1 MVWEQFDGLGANVDD
16 FWSKAASPWR
26 LGGDAFRN
34 FLCATSSDRL
44 FGKVRKTYENI
55 WKTDKTWVSDR
66 PFRPKLRTT
75 SDVCGAPLPEKTM
88 LVSGQNGRPLPE
100 KRGTP
105 NRLRIRHPNRASK
118 TDPKRMPDFE
128 LRFWLIFSVEIG
140 TPFRPQIGHPKRI
153 TKLSAPNRPQCCDV
167 RTDPENVENWTGTR
181 RQRFWGA
188 IFGGTSRE
196 SRQPKTL
203 CFCFDS
209 YRCQLP

>member
-1 MVWEQFDGLGANVDD
+1 
-16 FWSKAASPWR
+16 
-26 LGGDAFRN
+26 
-34 FLCATSSDRL
+34 
-44 FGKVRKTYENI
+44 
-55 WKTDKTWVSDR
+55 
-66 PFRPKLRTT
+66 
-75 SDVCGAPLPEKTM
+75 M

-105 NRLRIRHPNRASK
+105 NRLRIRHLNRASK

-188 IFGGTSRE
+188 IFGGATRD
-196 SRQPKTL
+196 SRQPKTNNTNL
-203 CFCFDS
+203 DLHHPRPPCVPTLAPQQRTCCGAEVGTQVGTHPLFFS
-209 YRCQLP
+209 VIAKAKKLYAQNGSGLPEIILPESVHQSVHTP